1 VPGDVLVF
9 SCGHLIRVFS
19 ALWLGFDPEATG
31 RHFLLTAASLSAVGY
46 DRKLSQLVIR
56 LGTHDRRVVE

>member
-1 VPGDVLVF
+1 
-9 SCGHLIRVFS
+9 LIRVFS

-56 LGTHDRRVVE
+56 LGTHDRLVVE